1 MPARKPNGIDIRHNA
16 DGTTSYRIRWRQ
28 GGGATGQQCSH
39 TFAKRVD
46 AVDALRS
53 IELAGWMCYCPKHS
67 PADVEPGEYG
77 AQAKPKPMTWGGYA
91 QRQIENRPGIGD
103 YYRARFTRE
112 LKIHMGPLLDLP
124 IADVDRDV
132 VTEWV
137 RKLELAGLSPT
148 TIRRLVVQAGS
159 VQRAAVD
166 AGLTLAGNPF
176 AKLRTGRQDS
186 DQHEEM
192 VCLTPGEW
200 ERLRDALPAGVYR
213 NLATVLVGT
222 GLRWGEATAL
232 AVGAVELEAKP
243 SRLHVGRAWK
253 ADGKNGWLLG
263 PPKSKRSRRTVTF
276 GDAVATALDE
286 QLDGRGD
293 DELVFV
299 GPQGGAIRPQN
310 FRQRVWLPAVA
321 AAGLE
326 RRPRVHDLRHTHV
339 SWLIAAGRPAAAISR
354 RVGHESITTTIDRYG
369 HLMPEVDDRDVQA
382 LDDVMPGE
390 RPEDD
395 EED

>member
-1 MPARKPNGIDIRHNA
+1 MAPRKPNGIDIRRNA

-28 GGGATGQQCSH
+28 GGGRDGQQCSH
-39 TFAKRVD
+39 TFTRRVD

-53 IELAGWMCYCPKHS
+53 IELAGWMCYCERHAPG
-67 PADVEPGEYG
+67 DVEPGQFG
-77 AQAKPKPMTWGGYA
+77 AQARPRPLTWGGYA
-91 QRQIENRPGIGD
+91 MRQIENRTGIGD

-112 LKIHMGPLLDLP
+112 LQLHCAPLLELP
-124 IADVDRDV
+124 IGDVDRDV
-132 VTEWV
+132 VIEWA
-137 RKLELAGLSPT
+137 RGLEQAGLSPT

-166 AGLTLAGNPF
+166 AGLTLNGNPF
-176 AKLRTGRQDS
+176 AKLRTGRRDS

-192 VCLTPGEW
+192 VCLTPAEW
-200 ERLRDALPAGVYR
+200 ERLKAALPAGVYR

-232 AVGAVELEAKP
+232 AVGAVDLEARP
-243 SRLHVGRAWK
+243 PRLHVGRAWK

-263 PPKSKRSRRTVTF
+263 PPKSQRSRRTVTF
-276 GDAVATALDE
+276 GSAVADALAA
-286 QLDGRGD
+286 QLDGRGE
-293 DELVFV
+293 DELVFT
-299 GPQGGAIRPQN
+299 GPHGGAIRSQN
-310 FRQRVWLPAVA
+310 FRQRVWLPATE
-321 AAGLE
+321 AAGLP

-339 SWLIAAGRPAAAISR
+339 SWLIAAGRPAAGISR

-382 LDDVMPGE
+382 LDDVMPTE
-390 RPEDD
+390 PDD
-395 EED
+395 ED